1 MVINT
6 PSSGLSRFDDK
17 VIRQESYK
25 LNIPVITT
33 IPGARSTI
41 EAMKE
46 VSNSELTVSSLQDYY
61 EHLSSSFVQTV
72 KESPKDAEVISHQLL
87 IRAGMIK
94 KLASGII
101 ILPMGQRVLLK

>member
-6 PSSGLSRFDDK
+6 PSSGVSRFDDK

-46 VSNSELTVSSLQDYY
+46 VSSSELTVSSLQDYY
-61 EHLSSSFVQTV
+61 EHLS
-72 KESPKDAEVISHQLL
+72 
-87 IRAGMIK
+87 
-94 KLASGII
+94 
-101 ILPMGQRVLLK
+101 